1 MSLPRLINIL
11 QKDGIDTVIRKNEE
25 GLLYGITYCDHRTRS
40 VFNGSALG
48 KQYSAK
54 GIAERCIE
62 DPFSLHQQKSQRIGM
77 NVGQAASGGNVDH
90 AENGRSLETDKSL
103 DSLLSPVKDGEY
115 TPHQLKKPKRK
126 KQKGFSMG
134 F

>member
-1 MSLPRLINIL
+1 MPRLINIL
-11 QKDGIDTVIRKNEE
+11 QKDGIDTITRKNEE
-25 GLLYGITYCDHRTRS
+25 GKLYGITYLDHRTKC

-48 KQYSAK
+48 KKYSAK

-62 DPFSLHQQKSQRIGM
+62 DPFSLHQQKSQRM
-77 NVGQAASGGNVDH
+77 ELDVSQAASAGNVYH
-90 AENGRSLETDKSL
+90 AGNASSLENDKSL

-115 TPHQLKKPKRK
+115 LPQQLKKPKRK